1 MKKKLL
7 CLVLVFCLTIPS
19 LTSCL
24 LRDSDL
30 KLGIREP
37 AGDTN
42 ITVEGGPV
50 IENIQINSNSNT
62 NLLAAS
68 RALLSVVKITSIF
81 GTGDDAYAAM
91 GSGVIYKLDK
101 NKGDAYIITNYHVVY
116 DGYTEANGGICQDII
131 LHLYGME
138 YMAEGEKTY
147 EIPATFV
154 GGSMNYDLAVLKVT
168 GSTVLME
175 SSAMAV
181 TVADSNEVSILET
194 AIAIGNPGNNGISAT
209 VGSIN
214 VDSEK
219 ITIGFDTPEGTVPV
233 ELRVMRTDAAASK
246 GNSGGGLFNDKGE
259 LIGIVSA
266 KDSDTTLID
275 ISYAIPSNV
284 VRAIADN
291 AIYYNDGTIKRC
303 LLGITVGSA
312 RYYTEYDT
320 ETGKVHRCEDVVI
333 TEFSKTS
340 AVKDY
345 FKIGDNI
352 KSINIDGVSYEVTR
366 IFHVVDAML
375 NARVGSSVITTVVRD
390 GVEMEIPIT
399 VTQNMLTVY

>member
-1 MKKKLL
+1 M
-7 CLVLVFCLTIPS
+7 
-19 LTSCL
+19 
-24 LRDSDL
+24 
-30 KLGIREP
+30 
-37 AGDTN
+37 
-42 ITVEGGPV
+42 
-50 IENIQINSNSNT
+50 
-62 NLLAAS
+62 
-68 RALLSVVKITSIF
+68 
-81 GTGDDAYAAM
+81 
-91 GSGVIYKLDK
+91 
-101 NKGDAYIITNYHVVY
+101 
-116 DGYTEANGGICQDII
+116 
-131 LHLYGME
+131 
-138 YMAEGEKTY
+138 
-147 EIPATFV
+147 
-154 GGSMNYDLAVLKVT
+154 
-168 GSTVLME
+168 
-175 SSAMAV
+175 
-181 TVADSNEVSILET
+181 
-194 AIAIGNPGNNGISAT
+194 
-209 VGSIN
+209 
-214 VDSEK
+214 
-219 ITIGFDTPEGTVPV
+219 DTPVNH
-233 ELRVMRTDAAASK
+233 
-246 GNSGGGLFNDKGE
+246 GNSGGGLFNDQGQ

-284 VRAIADN
+284 VKAIADN

-352 KSINIDGVSYEVTR
+352 KSIKIDGVSYEVTR